1 VSRAAGPRPR
11 VAAAAAAAVIAVA
24 LMIAGALV
32 IAVAPGRAVASPRAT
47 PPQAPPQNPFLA
59 PNPFSNLHDDTW
71 MSNVYPTIAGPTA
84 GASVAYGS
92 YAPSICGSL
101 LFDARGRI
109 VSVCPG
115 AAATQARIIDPA
127 TLRVVGTYD
136 LPGGGATGFQS
147 FTGGGYIY
155 LDQHNRLWTTTRN
168 RHLYELAIG
177 AHGFRRIADYD
188 LSTVLATSDGITSA
202 LPDFQGDIWFVTRP
216 GGVVGVIPHGTHR
229 VRVTRADSEIENS
242 FAVGRDGI
250 YIVSEHSIYRY
261 GLGRGDRPVV
271 TWRATYP
278 NSHIHKPGQ
287 VDAGSGTTPAI
298 LSGGYTAITDNADP
312 MDVVVYRTAA
322 RLRHRQRRLVCRVP
336 VFHAGAGDTENS
348 LIADGRS
355 LIVENNYGYAGYA
368 GPDANAQTTPGF
380 ARVDIARDG
389 HGCHRVWQ
397 TDSLAAPSVVP
408 KLSLKTGLIYTYVR
422 KPGATAQWAW
432 AALSLRTGRTA
443 FSIRTGTGTLYNNN
457 YASISLGPTGNAY
470 LATIGGITELRRR

>member
-1 VSRAAGPRPR
+1 MGRAATLLATCVASVTAVVLL
-11 VAAAAAAAVIAVA
+11 VAAVV
-24 LMIAGALV
+24 
-32 IAVAPGRAVASPRAT
+32 PDRARGFGPVRPARSAT
-47 PPQAPPQNPFLA
+47 PPQNPFLA

-71 MSNVYPTIAGPTA
+71 MSNVYPTIAGPTR
-84 GASVAYGS
+84 GATTAYGAYS
-92 YAPSICGSL
+92 PSVCGSL

-115 AAATQARIIDPA
+115 VAVTQARIIDPT
-127 TLRVVGTYD
+127 TLRVLATYD

-155 LDQHNRLWTTTRN
+155 LDQHDHLWTTTRS

-188 LSTVLATSDGITSA
+188 LAKVLAPGDGITSA
-202 LPDFQGDIWFVTRP
+202 LPDFDGDVWFVTKP
-216 GGVVGVIPHGTHR
+216 GGIVGVIAHGTHR
-229 VRVTRADSEIENS
+229 VRVSHADSEIENS
-242 FAVGRDGI
+242 FAVGSDGV
-250 YIVSEHSIYRY
+250 YIVSERSLYRY
-261 GLGRGDRPVV
+261 GLGRGGRPVV

-278 NSHIHKPGQ
+278 NAHIHKPGQ

-298 LSGGYTAITDNADP
+298 LPGGYTAITDNADP
-312 MDVVVYRTAA
+312 MDVVVYRTAT
-322 RLRHRQRRLVCRVP
+322 RLRRGERRMVCRFP
-336 VFHAGAGDTENS
+336 VFHKGASDTENS

-355 LIVENNYGYAGYA
+355 LVVENNYGYEGYS
-368 GPDANAQTTPGF
+368 GPDANAQTSPGF
-380 ARVDIARDG
+380 ARVELDRDG
-389 HGCHRVWQ
+389 NGCHRVWQ

-422 KPGATAQWAW
+422 EPGSVARWAW
-432 AALSLRTGRTA
+432 AALSMRTGRPA
-443 FSIRTGTGTLYNNN
+443 FTVPTGIGTLYNNN

>member
-1 VSRAAGPRPR
+1 MGRAATLITTC
-11 VAAAAAAAVIAVA
+11 VASAAAVVA
-24 LMIAGALV
+24 LVLAAVPAPAL
-32 IAVAPGRAVASPRAT
+32 ASPRT
-47 PPQAPPQNPFLA
+47 TPPQNPFLA

-84 GASVAYGS
+84 GASTAYGT
-92 YAPSICGSL
+92 YPPSVCGSL

-115 AAATQARIIDPA
+115 AAGTQARIIDPT
-127 TLRVVGTYD
+127 TLQVIGTYN
-136 LPGGGATGFQS
+136 LPGGGTTGFQS

-155 LDQHNRLWTTTRN
+155 LDQHDHLWTTTRN

-188 LSTVLATSDGITSA
+188 LARVLAPDDGITSA
-202 LPDFQGDIWFVTRP
+202 LPDFDGDIWLVTRP

-229 VRVTRADSEIENS
+229 VRVTHADSEIENS
-242 FAVGRDGI
+242 FAVGSDGV
-250 YIVSEHSIYRY
+250 YIVSEHSLYRY
-261 GLGRGDRPVV
+261 ELGRGGRPVV

-278 NSHIHKPGQ
+278 NAHIHKPGQ

-298 LSGGYTAITDNADP
+298 LPGGYTAITDNADP
-312 MDVVVYRTAA
+312 MEVVVYRTAA
-322 RLRHRQRRLVCRVP
+322 RLRRGQRRLVCRVP
-336 VFHAGAGDTENS
+336 VFHKGASDTENS

-355 LIVENNYGYAGYA
+355 LVVENNYGYEGYS
-368 GPDANAQTTPGF
+368 GPDANAQTSPGF
-380 ARVDIARDG
+380 ARVEIDRDG
-389 HGCHRVWQ
+389 DGCHRVWQ

-422 KPGATAQWAW
+422 EPGPTVQWAW

-443 FSIRTGTGTLYNNN
+443 FTVPTGDGTLYNNN